1 MTSRAQSV
9 HLCTSGS
16 DETTA
21 MQQLYRYCFIGDTKY
36 VLLIT
41 NPIRKR
47 WREGGGR
54 EREQDRV
61 RETETGNEGEREEEE
76 EEEEERERERERE

>member
-9 HLCTSGS
+9 HLCISGS

-21 MQQLYRYCFIGDTKY
+21 MQQLYRYCFIGDTTY
-36 VLLIT
+36 VLLKT
-41 NPIRKR
+41 NPRRKR

-76 EEEEERERERERE
+76 EEEREKKKKKKK